1 MRFTV
6 CQIRKDRNTEKAA
19 MDARILGKVDPVFFL
34 SAYDEV
40 AAIEADTLDE
50 VFEIGN
56 IGPEEKIKR
65 FDFQPMH
72 SISVGDVIRNDKYEC
87 YVVGNCGFERLGMTS
102 TNGRQW
108 FAEEIA

>member
-6 CQIRKDRNTEKAA
+6 CQINKDRATEKAA
-19 MDARILGKVDPVFFL
+19 MDARILGEVDPVFFL
-34 SAYDEV
+34 SAYEEV

-56 IGPEEKIKR
+56 IGPEEKIER
-65 FDFQPMH
+65 FDRMH

-87 YVVGNCGFERLGMTS
+87 YVVAPCGFERLGMTS

>member
-6 CQIRKDRNTEKAA
+6 CQINKDRATEKAA

-34 SAYDEV
+34 SAYEEV
-40 AAIEADTLDE
+40 AAIEADSLNE
-50 VFEIGN
+50 VFQIGN
-56 IGPEEKIKR
+56 IGPESKIER
-65 FDFQPMH
+65 FDRMH

-87 YVVGNCGFERLGMTS
+87 YVVGNFGFERLGMTS

>member
-6 CQIRKDRNTEKAA
+6 CQINKDRATEKAA

-34 SAYDEV
+34 SAYEEV
-40 AAIEADTLDE
+40 AAIEADSLNE
-50 VFEIGN
+50 VFQIGN
-56 IGPEEKIKR
+56 IGPESKIER
-65 FDFQPMH
+65 FDRMH

-87 YVVGNCGFERLGMTS
+87 YVVAPCGFERLGMTS

>member
-19 MDARILGKVDPVFFL
+19 MDARILGEVDPVFFL
-34 SAYDEV
+34 SAYEEV
-40 AAIEADTLDE
+40 AAIEADSLNE
-50 VFEIGN
+50 VFQIGN
-56 IGPEEKIKR
+56 IGPESKIER
-65 FDFQPMH
+65 FDRMH

-87 YVVGNCGFERLGMTS
+87 YVVAPCGFERLGMTS

>member
-6 CQIRKDRNTEKAA
+6 CQINKDRATEKAA
-19 MDARILGKVDPVFFL
+19 MDARILGEVDPVFFL
-34 SAYDEV
+34 SAYEEV
-40 AAIEADTLDE
+40 AAIEADSLNE
-50 VFEIGN
+50 VFQIGN
-56 IGPEEKIKR
+56 IGPESKIER
-65 FDFQPMH
+65 FDRMH

-87 YVVGNCGFERLGMTS
+87 YVVAPCGFERLGMTS